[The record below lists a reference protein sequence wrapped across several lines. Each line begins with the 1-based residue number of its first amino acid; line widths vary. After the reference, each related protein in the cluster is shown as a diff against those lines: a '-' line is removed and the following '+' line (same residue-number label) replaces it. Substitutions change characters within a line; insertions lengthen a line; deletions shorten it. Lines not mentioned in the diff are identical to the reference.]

1 MGRVLVTPS
10 SAQVRVPGAV
20 GPRPLGA
27 RTPDAGKPDARTPDA
42 RTPIAGVRSKGLR
55 RPLLLPLSLFAVT
68 LLLVILHQGRLVE
81 FVFPAGAFAV
91 ALVLYWRS
99 PAHYLGFVCWL
110 FFLTPEVRRLAD
122 FMNGGFNPQS
132 PIMIA
137 PLLAVALTGLTLL
150 KHVSLLGQR
159 RAAPLVLIVIALFYA
174 YVVGMVQVGPAAAT
188 YTLIN
193 WLYPVM
199 VAFYLTITWRH
210 YPDYHRVLLKTFV
223 FGGLVM
229 SVYGLLEFVRPLPW
243 DVFWLV
249 ASKMESEGQPV
260 PFGMRISSTMNS
272 CGPFA
277 VTLMTILLMSLAARG
292 RARVVLGCVG
302 IPALLLTSARSTW
315 GGFTIA
321 LIYSFFMLDGKS
333 RRRLLAGV
341 LGLVVMAA
349 PLMMIDH
356 VSEPVLKRFSSFQ
369 DISQDSSFQSR
380 TEFYK
385 SFFSSALTDIGGKG
399 LGTIG
404 LGTKLSDEKSSQ
416 TMVDFDS
423 GLMEVPIVMGWPGT
437 LLYTT
442 GVVMLMWRAYRAS
455 RLHPTDLL
463 AISGVGV
470 AVAIFSMMIFINT
483 LNAVSGMF
491 FFLGVTLPVISLR
504 YARERQAMATA
515 ASPPHLKQSR

>member
-1 MGRVLVTPS
+1 MGRMLVTPS
-10 SAQVRVPGAV
+10 SAQVRLPAGV
-20 GPRPLGA
+20 GQRPAGA
-27 RTPDAGKPDARTPDA
+27 RTPDARVPDARMPSPTTPNA
-42 RTPIAGVRSKGLR
+42 MVRGKGLL
-55 RPLLLPLSLFAVT
+55 RPLLLPLFLFGVS
-68 LLLVILHQGRLVE
+68 LLLVILHQGKLLE
-81 FVFPAGAFAV
+81 FFFPAGAFGV

-122 FMNGGFNPQS
+122 FMNGSFNQQS

-174 YVVGMVQVGPAAAT
+174 YIVGMVQVGPAAST

-210 YPDYHRVLLKTFV
+210 YPDYHRVLLKSFV
-223 FGGLVM
+223 FGGLLM
-229 SVYGLLEFVRPLPW
+229 SVYGLIEFVRPLPW
-243 DVFWLV
+243 DVFWLL

-292 RARVVLGCVG
+292 KARVVLGCVG

-349 PLMMIDH
+349 PLMMIDQ
-356 VSEPVLKRFSSFQ
+356 VSEPVLKRFSTMQ
-369 DISQDSSFQSR
+369 NITEDSSYQSR

-385 SFFSSALTDIGGKG
+385 SFFASALTDIAGKG

-404 LGTKLSDEKSSQ
+404 LGTKLSDDKSSA

-442 GVVMLMWRAYRAS
+442 GVLMLMWRAYRAS

-491 FFLGVTLPVISLR
+491 FYLGVTLPVISLR
-504 YARERQAMATA
+504 YARERQALSAA
-515 ASPPHLKQSR
+515 ASSPNSTRFR